1 MKTGNLKM
9 PPKVNVDSLKNLK
22 QTRIHPALRASF
34 LYCFHKASV
43 RYSAFIVHAF
53 SKYRIIPAQYG
64 VLKFLNVA
72 GPLSQITLG
81 DEMGIDKATMVKL
94 IDGLENERYIRRVGN
109 KKDRRIKLI
118 YMTPKGHQILQKSR
132 QIINSAEER
141 LLSSLSTTHKDVVK
155 KAMPLLLESSIQMIQ
170 DIKK

>member
-1 MKTGNLKM
+1 
-9 PPKVNVDSLKNLK
+9 
-22 QTRIHPALRASF
+22 
-34 LYCFHKASV
+34 
-43 RYSAFIVHAF
+43 
-53 SKYRIIPAQYG
+53 
-64 VLKFLNVA
+64 
-72 GPLSQITLG
+72 
-81 DEMGIDKATMVKL
+81 MGIDKATMVKL